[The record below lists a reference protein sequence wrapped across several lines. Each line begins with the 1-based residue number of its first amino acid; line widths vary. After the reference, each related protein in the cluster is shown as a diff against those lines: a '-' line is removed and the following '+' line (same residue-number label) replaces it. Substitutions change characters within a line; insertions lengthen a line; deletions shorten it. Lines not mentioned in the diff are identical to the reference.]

1 MSGPWEQYA
10 DPSTAKQEEG
20 PWSQFAVAEAADI
33 QAKKQLSTF
42 DYISNEAKKGT
53 VDSAVL
59 GQAILDT
66 FVVDPFK
73 MVYEQYRS
81 KSLSDLVAPKT
92 NVPTGGIAE
101 RFGKNIERLQKATQ
115 PLTGA
120 RYDTKAPSITAE
132 ILGGGARFVT
142 DPLGLFS
149 GTVKAGATAAEA
161 VTKTGKEIAG
171 RVPALFG
178 IGVTAETGGQLGEAA
193 EKAVT
198 GEDTGAG
205 RAIGSIAAATKGA
218 TFVAPA
224 VSTVVNAPFN
234 VIGQVYKKYKTVQA
248 DPNSASEVLATTS
261 AKRLLEAIAKETPG
275 NKLDE
280 IVDDFNRI
288 SGVVN
293 KENLPLLVAMSDNPL
308 VRVSVQRLAK
318 TNPEMRQRIETE
330 LGRLAQN
337 IDNRADLIFG
347 QRYAPV
353 VGAEQVSVKN
363 AVKQRIAIDNKINQL
378 SEAYI
383 PGVTKE
389 NIGSAITNLVDSRVK
404 LARKEMEPVYTS
416 VLADAKKAGA
426 TLPETAVKDVYNF
439 VVSNNIRDIFGKGT
453 AVDKKIIKEWGP
465 TEIGFAPAGFEQ
477 VDSLKREINRLQR
490 GRLNPDESRK
500 LFQLED
506 VLDNARA
513 QIPGNFNDRL
523 KAADLAY
530 YEKVGVPFGSQG
542 IKDID
547 SKKYAEQVAPVI
559 IKNTSSLRQFLT
571 AVGDEGKPIVR
582 NAIISDAYSK
592 VFTNDALDPKK
603 LQTYLTRNKEILD
616 QVPDVQAEL
625 RNAIVDVGSLQVARK
640 NIDLAV
646 AQTEKELAD
655 NFVIRVK
662 DSKGV
667 SVPDYKSITDR
678 TFRDPAFFS
687 KIKKDISNLDPSSAK
702 AVTNAMRAEIIN
714 TARDFPDGGLSFLS
728 NPRNKRVIDGVF
740 GSGYQ
745 SAVKDL
751 VKLSDAVN
759 RSDVGK
765 LSAVITQADLDT
777 FGKYAANLGF
787 PGLDI
792 PYVTSTIRD
801 RISSPIQK
809 AVRVITKVN
818 TAKTREDTDQAI
830 FDLLFD
836 KDGLKKLQQV
846 SKEFDLIIQNPV
858 TLKKITDKIQDVIP
872 LYTYG
877 AVKAAT
883 IPSEEGPISEQFPMG
898 GFEEDSSFTG
908 K

>member
-1 MSGPWEQYA
+1 MNGPWEQYQA
-10 DPSTAKQEEG
+10 QQGKPITQEEG
-20 PWSQFAVAEAADI
+20 PWSQYSIAEQADT
-33 QAKKQLSTF
+33 QAKKELTTF
-42 DYISNEAKKGT
+42 EYISNEARKGT

-66 FVVDPFK
+66 FVIDPFK
-73 MVYEQYRS
+73 KLYAEVTGKPS
-81 KSLSDLVAPKT
+81 TAP
-92 NVPTGGIAE
+92 GGIGE
-101 RFGKNIERLQKATQ
+101 RFGRNIERLQKAAQ
-115 PLTGA
+115 PITGA
-120 RYDTKAPSITAE
+120 RYDTKAPSVTAE
-132 ILGGGARFVT
+132 ILGGGARFAT
-142 DPLGLFS
+142 DPLGLLT
-149 GTVKAGATAAEA
+149 GTVKSGVTAVESAIQ
-161 VTKTGKEIAG
+161 TGKAISS
-171 RVPALFG
+171 RIPALFG
-178 IGVTAETGGQLGEAA
+178 IGVTAETGGQLGEAT
-193 EKAVT
+193 EKALT

-218 TFVAPA
+218 TLIAPA
-224 VSTVVNAPFN
+224 VSTAITAPGN
-234 VIGQVYKKYKTVQA
+234 VIKQVYNKYKTVQA
-248 DPNSASEVLATTS
+248 DPNGAAEVLATTS

-275 NKLDE
+275 NKLED
-280 IVDDFNRI
+280 IVADFNRI
-288 SGVVN
+288 SNNIN

-308 VRVSVQRLAK
+308 VRVEVQRLAK

-330 LGRLAQN
+330 LARLAEN
-337 IDNRADLIFG
+337 IDNRANLIFG

-353 VGAEQVSVKN
+353 VGAEQVSVQN
-363 AVKQRIAIDNKINQL
+363 AIKQRMMIDDKINQL
-378 SEAYI
+378 SESYI

-389 NIGSAITNLVDSRVK
+389 NIGSAIINLVDSRVK
-404 LARKEMEPVYTS
+404 IARKEMEPVYES
-416 VLADAKKAGA
+416 ILADAKKSGA
-426 TLPETAVKDVYNF
+426 KLPEPAVRDVYNF

-453 AVDKKIIKEWGP
+453 AVDKKIVKEWGP
-465 TEIGFAPAGFEQ
+465 SEIGFAPVGFEQ

-490 GRLNPDESRK
+490 GKLNADEARK
-500 LFQLED
+500 LTQLED
-506 VLDNARA
+506 VLDNART

-559 IKNTSSLRQFLT
+559 IKNTSSLRQFLS

-616 QVPDVQAEL
+616 QVPEVQAEL
-625 RNAIVDVGSLQVARK
+625 RKAFADVGSLQIARK
-640 NIDLAV
+640 NIDAAV
-646 AQTEKELAD
+646 ANAQKDLAD
-655 NFVIRVK
+655 NFVISVK

-678 TFRDPAFFS
+678 TFRDPAFFA
-687 KIKKDISNLDPSSAK
+687 KIKKDISNLDPASAK
-702 AVTNAMRAEIIN
+702 AVTNAMKAEIIN
-714 TARDFPDGGLSFLS
+714 TARDFPDGGLAFLA
-728 NPRNKRVIDGVF
+728 NPRNKKVLDSAF

-745 SAVKDL
+745 DAVKDL

-765 LSAVITQADLDT
+765 LSAVITQSDLDT
-777 FGKYAANLGF
+777 FGKYASSMGF

-809 AVRVITKVN
+809 AVRILTRVN
-818 TAKTREDTDQAI
+818 TAKMRDETDQAI

-836 KDGLKKLQQV
+836 KNGLQKLQQV
-846 SKEFDLIIQNPV
+846 SKEFDLSIQNPV
-858 TLKKITDKIQDVIP
+858 TFKKITDKIKDIVP

-883 IPSEEGPISEQFPMG
+883 LPSEKGGIQEQFPMG
-898 GFEEDSSFTG
+898 GFEEQQ
-908 K
+908 